1 MSKCDCP
8 PAMGGRFLLSGAGLP
23 KNMYKSRKSVLLE
36 LLNIEICAILYNVY
50 PKRKGNL
57 TLLHYDA
64 ILFDVDGTLI
74 DSAPGILH
82 TLEEVF
88 QKMGVD
94 VTGVNLRRYLGPPLR
109 KSFGEHFTELDKIEQ
124 ATRLYRESYAVKG
137 SHECAAYPGAAE
149 MLQRLKDAG
158 LILCTATSK
167 PTEVVTP
174 ILEEKGL
181 APFFDFIGG
190 ASMDESRDTKTE
202 VVRYVLTQPCVQGK
216 RVLMVGDRNDDMRGA
231 ADCGLD
237 AAGALYGYG
246 SREELEPFG
255 PVLLAESC
263 EELTDK
269 LLACRANG

>member
-1 MSKCDCP
+1 M
-8 PAMGGRFLLSGAGLP
+8 
-23 KNMYKSRKSVLLE
+23 
-36 LLNIEICAILYNVY
+36 
-50 PKRKGNL
+50 
-57 TLLHYDA
+57 LHYDA

-158 LILCTATSK
+158 LILCTARI
-167 PTEVVTP
+167 TP
-174 ILEEKGL
+174 
-181 APFFDFIGG
+181 AY
-190 ASMDESRDTKTE
+190 A
-202 VVRYVLTQPCVQGK
+202 GK
-216 RVLMVGDRNDDMRGA
+216 RLKKSHSIGHFSCILCLFHSVLHRASASG
-231 ADCGLD
+231 
-237 AAGALYGYG
+237 G
-246 SREELEPFG
+246 SRAG
-255 PVLLAESC
+255 PCAPPCLPAQNAVPM
-263 EELTDK
+263 
-269 LLACRANG
+269 

>member
-1 MSKCDCP
+1 MKV
-8 PAMGGRFLLSGAGLP
+8 
-23 KNMYKSRKSVLLE
+23 RK
-36 LLNIEICAILYNVY
+36 
-50 PKRKGNL
+50 PQ
-57 TLLHYDA
+57 LLHYDA

-124 ATRLYRESYAVKG
+124 ATCLYRESYAVKG

-190 ASMDESRDTKTE
+190 ASMDESRDTKTD
-202 VVRYVLTQPCVQGK
+202 VVRYVLSQPMLQGILSGAIDP
-216 RVLMVGDRNDDMRGA
+216 RSMVARRADFPTASA
-231 ADCGLD
+231 AAVCDL
-237 AAGALYGYG
+237 ALRHAGA
-246 SREELEPFG
+246 
-255 PVLLAESC
+255 
-263 EELTDK
+263 
-269 LLACRANG
+269 

>member
-1 MSKCDCP
+1 M
-8 PAMGGRFLLSGAGLP
+8 
-23 KNMYKSRKSVLLE
+23 
-36 LLNIEICAILYNVY
+36 
-50 PKRKGNL
+50 
-57 TLLHYDA
+57 LHYDA

-94 VTGVNLRRYLGPPLR
+94 VTGVNLRCYLGPPLR

-124 ATRLYRESYAVKG
+124 ATRLYRESYAVK
-137 SHECAAYPGAAE
+137 
-149 MLQRLKDAG
+149 AG
-158 LILCTATSK
+158 
-167 PTEVVTP
+167 
-174 ILEEKGL
+174 GL
-181 APFFDFIGG
+181 
-190 ASMDESRDTKTE
+190 
-202 VVRYVLTQPCVQGK
+202 LQGK

-246 SREELEPFG
+246 SREELAPFH

-263 EELTDK
+263 ADLADQ
-269 LLACRANG
+269 LLEQSA